1 MSDRD
6 WDAEL
11 RKIDKQMEK
20 AAAAEPAP
28 PPRAPAPGAA
38 PALPAGTRAPI
49 DVGQRPRSSFGV
61 FARLGL
67 VVALGV
73 GMIFWPYGARCGPAL
88 ALYLGAVAVLIV
100 GGSWSAVSSFK
111 YQSPRAHVLSLL
123 IVLWGIM
130 LGSME
135 VLPRIG
141 YAIPTVDHPAVWS
154 CAG

>member
-20 AAAAEPAP
+20 AAAAEPVAP
-28 PPRAPAPGAA
+28 ARAPASGVAA
-38 PALPAGTRAPI
+38 AASVGMRAPL
-49 DVGQRPRSSFGV
+49 DAGQRSRSSLGV

-73 GMIFWPYGARCGPAL
+73 GIIFWPYAARCGPGL
-88 ALYLGAVAVLIV
+88 ALYLGAVVALVV
-100 GGSWSAVSSFK
+100 GGSWSAVSSFRHHAA
-111 YQSPRAHVLSLL
+111 RAHLLSLL
-123 IVLWGIM
+123 IVLWG
-130 LGSME
+130 LVLAGME
-135 VLPRIG
+135 VLPRVG
-141 YAIPTVDHPAVWS
+141 YAIPTVGHPAVWS